1 MSGIVFERPVA
12 ISPSEHETM
21 EQIAFT
27 KPGTPVERAWAD
39 LCDEIE
45 NERVEEVIAGLGGW
59 ERMIETPIT
68 FRDFT
73 AAYYDSEAG
82 ALCSIRRNGG
92 RS

>member
-1 MSGIVFERPVA
+1 MTATVEQA
-12 ISPSEHETM
+12 A

-45 NERVEEVIAGLGGW
+45 NERVEQVIAGLGGW

-73 AAYYDSEAG
+73 AAYCDSEAG
-82 ALCSIRRNGG
+82 AACSIRRKAGAA
-92 RS
+92 

>member
-1 MSGIVFERPVA
+1 MTATVEQA
-12 ISPSEHETM
+12 A

-45 NERVEEVIAGLGGW
+45 NERVEQVIAGW

-73 AAYYDSEAG
+73 AAYCDSEAG
-82 ALCSIRRNGG
+82 AACSIRRKAGAA
-92 RS
+92 

>member
-1 MSGIVFERPVA
+1 MA
-12 ISPSEHETM
+12 H
-21 EQIAFT
+21 IAFDR
-27 KPGTPVERAWAD
+27 KPAEATEPAPIAFMTPKTPVERAWAD
-39 LCDEIE
+39 LCDEVA

-82 ALCSIRRNGG
+82 AACSIRRNGA
-92 RS
+92 RR